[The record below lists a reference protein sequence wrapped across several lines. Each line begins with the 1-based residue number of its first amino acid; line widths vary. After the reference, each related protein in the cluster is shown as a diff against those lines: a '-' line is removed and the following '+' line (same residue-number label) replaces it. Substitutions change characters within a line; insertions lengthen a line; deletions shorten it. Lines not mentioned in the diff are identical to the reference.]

1 MTSPPQSAN
10 KKPAKKRFNKG
21 AFYRTCRMLHGYL
34 SAAAF
39 LLLMFFAT
47 SGLLLNHPS
56 WFGADSQD
64 AEPIIVAL
72 DFDALQSAQSSETP
86 ERAFEELVRNAT
98 RVQGQLKDASISDSD
113 AMLRFAGVKGGT
125 DVFIDFELA
134 EAEVETSKANL
145 TSIIHDLHRGKDAG
159 KVWKFMIDITAIL
172 ILAMSVIGLILFFSL
187 RFRLG
192 NAIRI
197 MGATMAL
204 FIALFVFFV
213 P

>member
-39 LLLMFFAT
+39 LLLMFFAA

-56 WFGADSQD
+56 WFGAERQD
-64 AEPIIVAL
+64 AEPVIVAL
-72 DFDALQSAQSSETP
+72 DFDALQTAQTSDTP
-86 ERAFEELVRNAT
+86 EQAFEDLVRGAT
-98 RVQGQLKDASISDSD
+98 RITGQLKDASVSDSD
-113 AMLRFAGVKGGT
+113 AMLRFAGVKGGS

-159 KVWKFMIDITAIL
+159 KVWKLMIDITAIL

-192 NAIRI
+192 NAMRI
-197 MGATMAL
+197 MGATLVVFIGL
-204 FIALFVFFV
+204 FAFFV

>member
-1 MTSPPQSAN
+1 MTSPPQSVN

-39 LLLMFFAT
+39 LLLMFFAA

-56 WFGADSQD
+56 WFGADRPD
-64 AEPIIVAL
+64 AEPVIVAL
-72 DFDALQSAQSSETP
+72 DFDALQSAQLSETP
-86 ERAFEELVRNAT
+86 ERAFEELVRNTT

-125 DVFIDFELA
+125 DIFIDFELA
-134 EAEVETSKANL
+134 EAEVESSKANL

-172 ILAMSVIGLILFFSL
+172 ILAMSIIGLILFFSL

-192 NAIRI
+192 NAMRI
-197 MGATMAL
+197 MGATLIL
-204 FIALFVFFV
+204 FVGLFVFFV

>member
-39 LLLMFFAT
+39 LLLMFFAA

-56 WFGADSQD
+56 WFGAERQD

-72 DFDALQSAQSSETP
+72 EFDALHSAQSSETP

-125 DVFIDFELA
+125 DIFIDFELA

-192 NAIRI
+192 NAMRI
-197 MGATMAL
+197 MGATMVL
-204 FIALFVFFV
+204 FVALFVFFV

>member
-39 LLLMFFAT
+39 LLLMFFAA

-125 DVFIDFELA
+125 DIFIDFELA

>member
-125 DVFIDFELA
+125 DIFIDFELA

-192 NAIRI
+192 DAIRI
-197 MGATMAL
+197 MGATMVL

>member
-1 MTSPPQSAN
+1 MTSPAQSAN
-10 KKPAKKRFNKG
+10 KKPAKKWFNKG

-39 LLLMFFAT
+39 LLLMFFAA

-56 WFGADSQD
+56 WFGADRQD

-125 DVFIDFELA
+125 DIFIDFELA

-197 MGATMAL
+197 MGATMVL